1 MDVAASWATYRASA
15 GGGPLDF
22 GKQIV
27 GVVGNPLSSVIR
39 EGVTV
44 LDLRDRVLLQGGKHK
59 TIIII
64 SDMIKACAG
73 AICERRPGWG

>member
-44 LDLRDRVLLQGGKHK
+44 LDLRDRVLLQGGKQDYYNHQRYDK
-59 TIIII
+59 
-64 SDMIKACAG
+64 G
-73 AICERRPGWG
+73 LRRGYL